1 MLEDKIIVQDRGFM
15 VTMVTLMDVAVDAKK
30 GGNYVF

>member
-1 MLEDKIIVQDRGFM
+1 MHRIIRIKAYE
-15 VTMVTLMDVAVDAKK
+15 MVTLMDVAVDAKK